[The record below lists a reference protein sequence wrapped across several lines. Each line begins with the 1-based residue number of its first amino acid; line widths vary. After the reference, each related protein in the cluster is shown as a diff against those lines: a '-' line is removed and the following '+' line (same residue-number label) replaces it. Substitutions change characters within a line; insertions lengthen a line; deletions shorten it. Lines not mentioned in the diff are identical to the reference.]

1 MISNDVKTIT
11 IQFDIADT
19 DETKTVAIDAESG
32 QSLLDIALTHDIHLD
47 HACGGNAA
55 CSTCHV
61 KVKQGMDLLNDIDD
75 IEEDL
80 IDFAEDADLT
90 SRLGCQCIPQPG
102 KSGELRVEIP
112 EQKGLH

>member
-1 MISNDVKTIT
+1 MIKLTYKTAEGDKEI
-11 IQFDIADT
+11 
-19 DETKTVAIDAESG
+19 EYNPSDAKN
-32 QSLLDIALTHDIHLD
+32 LLDVALENKIHLD

-61 KVKQGMDLLNDIDD
+61 KVKEGMDELNEIDE

-90 SRLGCQCIPQPG
+90 SRLACQCVPLTSAKTNILI
-102 KSGELRVEIP
+102 ELP
-112 EQKGLH
+112 DQKGLH

>member
-1 MISNDVKTIT
+1 MIQLIYKTAEGDRT
-11 IQFDIADT
+11 VDYNPAD
-19 DETKTVAIDAESG
+19 EKN
-32 QSLLDIALTHDIHLD
+32 LLDIALENKISLD

-55 CSTCHV
+55 CSTCHI
-61 KVKQGMDLLNDIDD
+61 KVKGGMDGLNEIDE

-90 SRLGCQCIPQPG
+90 SRLACQCVASSSANENIII
-102 KSGELRVEIP
+102 ELP